1 MLTFV
6 QLVGTKVNEVILL
19 VFFFFLFF
27 FCKMR
32 KQTASTHG
40 DVTEQ

>member
-1 MLTFV
+1 MLTFG

-19 VFFFFLFF
+19 VFFFLFF
-27 FCKMR
+27 FL
-32 KQTASTHG
+32 KQTTSTHS